1 MKKLIAFFKDE
12 DGMETPEYAV
22 MGTLI
27 VIALV
32 VAISA
37 LSDDIGAAFGR
48 IGDIVAGRTTG

>member
-22 MGTLI
+22 MGTLL
-27 VIALV
+27 VIGLV
-32 VAISA
+32 AAIGF
-37 LSDDIGAAFGR
+37 LKDDIITAFGR